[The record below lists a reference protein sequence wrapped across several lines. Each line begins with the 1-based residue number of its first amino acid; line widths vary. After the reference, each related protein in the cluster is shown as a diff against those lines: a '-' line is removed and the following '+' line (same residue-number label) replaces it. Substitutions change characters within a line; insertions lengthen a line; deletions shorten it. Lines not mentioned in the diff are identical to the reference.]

1 MSQLVG
7 ERMKKFPASGEIN
20 RKVQDAKSTIESVQ
34 QRYTTGA
41 KAVDHTDG
49 LSVEFDTWRFNLRSS
64 NTEPLIRLNVES
76 RGDEALMKANTQ
88 ELLGLIGGVPDGH

>member
-7 ERMKKFPASGEIN
+7 ERMRKFPASGEIN
-20 RKVQDAKSTIESVQ
+20 RKVQDAKGTIERVQ
-34 QRYTTGA
+34 QRYTSGA

-49 LSVEFDTWRFNLRSS
+49 LSVEFDQWRFNLRSS

-76 RGDEALMKANTQ
+76 RGDEALMKAKTQ
-88 ELLGLIGGVPDGH
+88 ELLGLIGGVPDTH